1 MGLSA
6 SLSNALSGMKVG
18 QSSLDIVSRN
28 VANSGTP
35 GYYRQSLSVIDTL
48 GVNSNFVRNGA
59 VTRAFNQ
66 SLQQYYTRNTSE
78 SGFVNVRA
86 NFLDRLQMVLG
97 KPGTAGSLDTAFGSF
112 QTALGALATSPDNY
126 ATRAQALASAQVMA
140 ATFNNLSNQVQGL
153 RRETES
159 KIASNVSD
167 LNQMLSSL
175 EKVNQ
180 RLSDR
185 GIDANSRVSLLDQ
198 RDRLIA
204 QVSEVADIRVDY
216 RASDTVA
223 LMTRSGVGL
232 LDGKASM
239 FQFESAGAL
248 SATALFNSQS
258 GQSGVGKLTLLTPS
272 GLAIDLVQQNVL
284 QSGELAGLIEMRDVT
299 LVQVQHQLDEIAA
312 AMAQAMSTVK
322 TAGTAVTVGAATG
335 FEIDLGAIR
344 NGNDFVLDYAQGGLE
359 RSVKVVRVDD
369 TTKLPLD
376 YVDASGQRVIG
387 LDFSGGAGSV
397 ATQLQAALG
406 TGFSVS
412 GSGDVLSIVNDGANT
427 TDIVG
432 LTGRTTVTA
441 AQGGGIGLSL
451 FVDAGN
457 IDFTNC
463 LDGRGQKL
471 GFAARISVNSDIVN
485 NSKLLVQYVAGGS
498 LGDAARVNYLAD
510 QLETMQF
517 AMGQRATD
525 QQAAF
530 RMSGSV
536 SDLISQTINYQG
548 NSAATAIGASE
559 SQALT
564 MEILTQRMDTE
575 YGVDVDE
582 EMARLMELQNAFAA
596 NARVISIIQELLDQL
611 LRI

>member
-35 GYYRQSLSVIDTL
+35 GYHRQSLSVIDTL

-140 ATFNNLSNQVQGL
+140 ATFNNFSNQVQGL

-185 GIDANSRVSLLDQ
+185 GVDANSRVSLLDQ

-427 TDIVG
+427 TNIVG

-441 AQGGGIGLSL
+441 AQGGGLGLSL

-457 IDFTNC
+457 IDFTNS

-548 NSAATAIGASE
+548 NSAATAISASE

>member
-35 GYYRQSLSVIDTL
+35 GYHRQSLSVIDTL

-140 ATFNNLSNQVQGL
+140 ATFNNFSNQVQGL

-427 TDIVG
+427 TNIVG

-441 AQGGGIGLSL
+441 AQGGGLGLSL

-457 IDFTNC
+457 IDFTNS

-548 NSAATAIGASE
+548 NSAATAISASE